1 MIATAT
7 AADSLRTASG
17 LCIGWFTTEERDGEY
32 VRGTFAPGADFP
44 AVEPLFREFEE
55 LVNDQV
61 LSLTDQAMARIDC
74 LGITAVSPSGRE
86 TPIHDLQVYSDG
98 LASYR
103 VLPN

>member
-7 AADSLRTASG
+7 ADSLRTASG
-17 LCIGWFTTEERDGEY
+17 LRIGWFTTETLDGEY
-32 VRGTFAPGADFP
+32 VRGTFTPGPDFP

-61 LSLTDQAMARIDC
+61 LSLTDQAMARIDR
-74 LGITAVSPSGRE
+74 LGITVASPGGRE

-98 LASYR
+98 AASYR
-103 VLPN
+103 VLPT